1 MRRASH
7 LARRL
12 APLACGLAVL
22 ASSVGCA
29 ATRAENGALA
39 GSLIGAAAG
48 AAIGEANDNP
58 LAGALLGGVG
68 GAVVG
73 SAIGDDLDR
82 TERAAVRRA
91 SHEQAAARR
100 RGANAVTVREVIEL
114 TAAGVDPDVI
124 RTHVR
129 QRGGCGPLAAAD
141 LVTLQHNGVDPRVV
155 AALQTAAPPRPGR
168 PGRAGAGRRGAR
180 PGPRVFPDLGRLA
193 RPVLRPVPVPP
204 ASPPVPPAAGR
215 EPRGPLRLTG
225 GGARAGRRESAG
237 RRR

>member
-12 APLACGLAVL
+12 APALCGLALLV
-22 ASSVGCA
+22 SSVGCA

-48 AAIGEANDNP
+48 AAIGEAHDNP

-73 SAIGDDLDR
+73 SAVGEDLDR

-91 SHEQAAARR
+91 SHQQAAARAA
-100 RGANAVTVREVIEL
+100 ANAVTVREVIDL
-114 TAAGVDPDVI
+114 TLAGVDPDVI

-129 QRGGCGPLAAAD
+129 QRGGCGPLDAAD
-141 LVTLQHNGVDPRVV
+141 LVTLQHNGVDPGVV
-155 AALQTAAPPRPGR
+155 QALQTAAPPAVAAPASRE
-168 PGRAGAGRRGAR
+168 
-180 PGPRVFPDLGRLA
+180 RV
-193 RPVLRPVPVPP
+193 VVEHVPVPVYPSWHDP
-204 ASPPVPPAAGR
+204 FCDPFLAPYPCR
-215 EPRGPLRLTG
+215 PRRF
-225 GGARAGRRESAG
+225 RRVQPGLSLG
-237 RRR
+237 VRFD